1 MRSKVWKK
9 SILIMVPLFLVLSFV
24 NIVRATD
31 VNSDNDKAIT
41 SKVEDKLQSDSQLKG
56 SMISVDTKDGEVTL
70 KGVVKSQADIIRAA
84 ELAHYV
90 DGVKQVDNTLETE
103 KAYSSSSSHYGLSD
117 STCIVGPSWC

>member
-1 MRSKVWKK
+1 
-9 SILIMVPLFLVLSFV
+9 
-24 NIVRATD
+24 
-31 VNSDNDKAIT
+31 
-41 SKVEDKLQSDSQLKG
+41 
-56 SMISVDTKDGEVTL
+56 MISVDTKDGEVTL
-70 KGVVKSQADIIRAA
+70 KGVVKSQADIIRTA